1 MTTVVVGRGALGTT
15 LHRALRSA
23 GRASR
28 LVAGR
33 ETPAKALAGARLV
46 VLAVPDARIAEV
58 AARLGPRLPKG
69 AVLLHAAGAR
79 TAEELAAARTAGA
92 SVAAM
97 HPLVSFADRKRPPSL
112 AGSTFVISGDAKAV
126 RAARGLARAVGAHP
140 LVAPLQ
146 GPAYHAAAALAANGT
161 VGLVHAA
168 VGLLEALGADRR
180 AAERALAGLLRTVVA
195 NVEHVGVPSALTGPI
210 ARGDAETVAAHRR
223 AIAELAPELLA
234 AYDGAAP
241 AILACA
247 EARGLP
253 AERARAIEAALALT
267 PRRRA
272 AGSRARS
279 RSSRPRR
286 PA

>member
-15 LHRALRSA
+15 LHRALVAS
-23 GRASR
+23 GRMCR

-33 ETPAKALAGARLV
+33 ETPLRALEGARVV

-58 AARLGPRLPKG
+58 AARLAEALPKG
-69 AVLLHAAGAR
+69 AILLHAAGAR
-79 TAEELAAARTAGA
+79 TAEELATARAHGA

-126 RAARGLARAVGAHP
+126 RAARGLARAVGARA

-168 VGLLEALGADRR
+168 VALLEALGADRR
-180 AAERALAGLLRTVVA
+180 AAERALAGLLRTVVS
-195 NVEHVGVPSALTGPI
+195 NVEHVGVPNALTGPI

-223 AIAELAPELLA
+223 AIASVAPEVLA

-253 AERARAIEAALALT
+253 DDRARAIEAALSVT
-267 PRRRA
+267 PPRRA

-279 RSSRPRR
+279 RSRRPRPR
-286 PA
+286 A